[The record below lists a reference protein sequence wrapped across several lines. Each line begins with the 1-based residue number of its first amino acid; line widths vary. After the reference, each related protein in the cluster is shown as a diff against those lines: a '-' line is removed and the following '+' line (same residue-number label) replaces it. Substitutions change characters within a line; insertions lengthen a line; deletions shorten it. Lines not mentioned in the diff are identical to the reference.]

1 MKKRTSKL
9 KLPGKFDPQTRWVI
23 GYFLVTLLVLWV
35 WLGLIRPDHRVNVT
49 GHDDPGRQVQED
61 KRCVSRPVAAGI
73 LPAVETGFQPRG
85 KNASN
90 SATRTELAHIPTCR
104 ARIPGG
110 RMPPSTAGKD
120 ACHYNRLW
128 T

>member
-1 MKKRTSKL
+1 MNSTDGIQDK
-9 KLPGKFDPQTRWVI
+9 
-23 GYFLVTLLVLWV
+23 
-35 WLGLIRPDHRVNVT
+35 GLT
-49 GHDDPGRQVQED
+49 A
-61 KRCVSRPVAAGI
+61 PVAA
-73 LPAVETGFQPRG
+73 GFQPRG

-120 ACHYNRLW
+120 ARHYNRLW

>member
-23 GYFLVTLLVLWV
+23 GYFLVTLLVLGV
-35 WLGLIRPDHRVNVT
+35 WQGLIRPDHCVNVV

-61 KRCVSRPVAAGI
+61 KRRVSRPGAAGI
-73 LPAVETGFQPRG
+73 LPAAEPGFQPSR
-85 KNASN
+85 KNVSN
-90 SATRTELAHIPTCR
+90 SATRTELAHIPPCH

-120 ACHYNRLW
+120 ACRYNRLW